1 MKRISS
7 SEAVG
12 ASRAGVS
19 PSFKTL
25 PFVWEGARKGV
36 DCWMTARPL
45 RVCKRVLD
53 FVLLIVRRTCPRSW
67 ETGILSKGK
76 CSGAFL
82 PLNGVVASWRPELAV
97 SAPATFNTVYSRCLL
112 CFSIINERANIAL
125 K

>member
-1 MKRISS
+1 MKRMSS
-7 SEAVG
+7 SEAVR

-19 PSFKTL
+19 PSFKTTN
-25 PFVWEGARKGV
+25 VREGTRKGV
-36 DCWMTARPL
+36 DCWMRARPL
-45 RVCKRVLD
+45 RVCKRVLY
-53 FVLLIVRRTCPRSW
+53 FVLLIVHRTGPRSW

-97 SAPATFNTVYSRCLL
+97 STPATFNTVYSHCLL